1 MMVGIYPVPDEINI
15 LWSSGEY
22 NNIMNLKM
30 ILPNF
35 VVLDGWMLNGDEL
48 IDPIGNRKKIT
59 TVLFTQYG
67 NVFWDLRM
75 V

>member
-22 NNIMNLKM
+22 NKYHESNDDFT
-30 ILPNF
+30 NF

-48 IDPIGNRKKIT
+48 IDPIGNRKKSLRYYLLNT
-59 TVLFTQYG
+59 EMF
-67 NVFWDLRM
+67 FWDLRM